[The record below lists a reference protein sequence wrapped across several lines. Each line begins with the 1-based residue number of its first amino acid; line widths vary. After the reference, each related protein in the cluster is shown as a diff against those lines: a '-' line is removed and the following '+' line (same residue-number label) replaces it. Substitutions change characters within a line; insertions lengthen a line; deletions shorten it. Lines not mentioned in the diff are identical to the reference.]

1 MNLSFQGMSRRRA
14 VGRAAGALWRLRRR
28 LGLALA
34 VGSLRLSDIAQQW
47 RERARQRRALQNLND
62 ELLKDIGLSRCDVEG
77 ESSKWF
83 WRQ

>member
-1 MNLSFQGMSRRRA
+1 
-14 VGRAAGALWRLRRR
+14 VGRAAGALSRLRRR

-34 VGSLRLSDIAQQW
+34 GGFVRVSDIALLW

-62 ELLKDIGLSRCDVEG
+62 DLLKDIGLSRCDVEG

-83 WRQ
+83 WRG